1 MAWRSRPSL
10 GRASTKRPVEPG
22 WVEKWTA
29 GPQAFALFPVRSAHP
44 SSRACFRICVE
55 DGHPRCHIN
64 RRGRGSIRQWRQ
76 SSHVSL
82 ARHGQITPRTCRGYR
97 IFRPRHC
104 PLALAVTRAW
114 ARTHPL
120 TASGGANFRSTA
132 ACGPCGCGQ
141 QPHPRAPSGIAPPA
155 RPQCMPRVSG
165 SSASPAFSARRTSLI
180 PVAKFINSSRVTS
193 GSIAIRM

>member
-55 DGHPRCHIN
+55 DGRPRCHIN

-114 ARTHPL
+114 ARHGSSHRLGRRKFPINRCVRTV
-120 TASGGANFRSTA
+120 
-132 ACGPCGCGQ
+132 CGQ
-141 QPHPRAPSGIAPPA
+141 QPHTRAPCNIAPPA

-165 SSASPAFSARRTSLI
+165 SSASPAFSARRTSPI